1 MMRILNEEFLVAM
14 VEEEVRNTI
23 LRGERERE
31 IKHDN
36 KDNTDVTVWDI
47 KKNQVRFL

>member
-23 LRGERERE
+23 LRGEKE
-31 IKHDN
+31 
-36 KDNTDVTVWDI
+36 
-47 KKNQVRFL
+47 KN